1 MKSEEE
7 MSKFHQR
14 LQTRP
19 FSELGC
25 LFLLVLGILGVI
37 GIIRIFFDF
46 DDTSPR
52 VSQVYLADLNGDDH
66 LDAFLVFLNE
76 LHKVLLNDGHGNFKK
91 GQELLMRNYVLALG
105 DINGDGQTDAILS
118 LFDFEENRNFLA
130 CNTDLPDLVL
140 DNYLNSR
147 SLQPFA
153 IMDSNQDGSPKSFI
167 AGCCRYTSTLISY
180 GDLASGS
187 SCISTNNARALNLT
201 DLNDDNA
208 LDAFV
213 AKGWVVTDR
222 KTQRKVP
229 NEVWLNDGNGNFY
242 DSGQRLGQ
250 AESFSVDLGDV
261 NGNGFAD
268 AAVGNRG
275 PDEIW
280 FNDGQGNFSN
290 SSQRLGNGFTQIVFL
305 ADLDGDIDLDLFA
318 GGKTNARIWLNDG
331 SGHFLPGQRISFGR
345 TEAVTVGDVTG
356 DGVEDIFVAGVKS
369 YQVWQ
374 GKGDG
379 HFSAESRTDY

>member
-1 MKSEEE
+1 

-19 FSELGC
+19 FSQLGC
-25 LFLLVLGILGVI
+25 LFLLVLGILGII
-37 GIIRIFFDF
+37 GIVQIFFDF

-52 VSQVYLADLNGDDH
+52 VSQVYLADLNGDNH

-76 LHKVLLNDGHGNFKK
+76 LHKVLLNDGHGNFKLY
-91 GQELLMRNYVLALG
+91 QALLMHNYVLALG

-118 LFDFEENRNFLA
+118 LFEFEEIRNFLA
-130 CNTDLPDLVL
+130 CNTDVPDLVL
-140 DNYLNSR
+140 DNHLDSR

-153 IMDSNQDGSPKSFI
+153 IMDSNQDGSLKSFI

-187 SCISTNNARALNLT
+187 SCIKTNNARALNLA
-201 DLNDDNA
+201 DLNGDNI

-229 NEVWLNDGNGNFY
+229 NEVWFNDGSGNFY

-250 AESFSVDLGDV
+250 AESFSVDLGDL
-261 NGNGFAD
+261 NGDDFAD
-268 AAVGNRG
+268 AVVGNRG

-280 FNDGQGNFSN
+280 FNNGQGNFSN
-290 SSQRLGNGFTQIVFL
+290 IGQRLGNDLTQIVFL

-318 GGKTNARIWLNDG
+318 GGKTSARIWLNDG
-331 SGHFLPGQRISFGR
+331 SGHFLPGQRISFSR
-345 TEAVTVGDVTG
+345 AEAVTIGDVTG
-356 DGVEDIFVAGVKS
+356 DGIVDVFVAGVET
-369 YQVWQ
+369 YQVWR

-379 HFSAESRTDY
+379 HFSAEPRTNY